1 MTKDEFLATDYNNLL
16 RAKYYIHCTF
26 LILPFAFSLIPVI
39 EGSIPLLMSVAYMLF
54 TAGVVFA
61 AMMQV
66 AVTNSKTTQLNQ
78 TAIGKQQP
86 NNMYQFI
93 TAIGAFTVPLLINKL
108 LALMLGEE
116 AAYWALIV
124 LGLAGIVTHRWWLK
138 NIYQRM
144 MKRKYQNLE
153 GFRNTR

>member
-1 MTKDEFLATDYNNLL
+1 
-16 RAKYYIHCTF
+16 
-26 LILPFAFSLIPVI
+26 
-39 EGSIPLLMSVAYMLF
+39 
-54 TAGVVFA
+54 
-61 AMMQV
+61 
-66 AVTNSKTTQLNQ
+66 
-78 TAIGKQQP
+78 
-86 NNMYQFI
+86 MYQFI

-124 LGLAGIVTHRWWLK
+124 LGLAGIVMHQWWLK